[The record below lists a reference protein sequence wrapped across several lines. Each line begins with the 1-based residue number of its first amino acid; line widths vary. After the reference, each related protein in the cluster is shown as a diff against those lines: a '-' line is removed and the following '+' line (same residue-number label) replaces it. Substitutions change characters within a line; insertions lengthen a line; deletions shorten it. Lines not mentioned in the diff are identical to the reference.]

1 MIMNHK
7 AAVFLCFTALM
18 LVLAV
23 AAGPAADDIN
33 EHRSCSHCGM
43 DRKAYGFS
51 RMLVQYDDGS
61 SVGTCSLRCLVVE
74 LDANPKRTVK
84 AIFAADRTER
94 TLIDAEKAV
103 WVMGGAKRGVMTNRP
118 KWAFASKAAA
128 EAFIENYGGSIV
140 TWSEA
145 LAAARD
151 DLAREVR

>member
-1 MIMNHK
+1 
-7 AAVFLCFTALM
+7 
-18 LVLAV
+18 
-23 AAGPAADDIN
+23 
-33 EHRSCSHCGM
+33 
-43 DRKAYGFS
+43 
-51 RMLVQYDDGS
+51 MLVQYDDGS